1 MMSQREPT
9 AGLSC
14 QQFHSFEFPLTSPGL
29 TRAQS
34 ADSPT
39 SSSTPASPGGV
50 VLRRPSRDSAS
61 SSLTSSITSSRAST
75 SSLSPLSTPSS
86 SRPTS
91 STELPPT
98 PHRVSWIEDGVWLP
112 PPRSSPL
119 LRPPSLEPDSL
130 SISSVDEEPESPL
143 PTASSHYPTA
153 QRLADKVMHRFSAV
167 GQALGGLVCHKKR
180 LTNRVQ
186 ELSERRGEPFADA
199 VRSFLEN
206 TLRKKSEP
214 WGLTALLQEVRS
226 QLTSLRETLLD
237 CGDIQATLDELNDL
251 EIGEIAAISRFYE
264 GKYLL
269 PKIPHIVNS

>member
-1 MMSQREPT
+1 M
-9 AGLSC
+9 
-14 QQFHSFEFPLTSPGL
+14 
-29 TRAQS
+29 
-34 ADSPT
+34 
-39 SSSTPASPGGV
+39 
-50 VLRRPSRDSAS
+50 
-61 SSLTSSITSSRAST
+61 
-75 SSLSPLSTPSS
+75 
-86 SRPTS
+86 
-91 STELPPT
+91 
-98 PHRVSWIEDGVWLP
+98 SWIEDGVWLP